1 MPGIP
6 SNEEAKQLVATALDA
21 RHAAAADAERVV
33 LARTTVGLM
42 RMMVDPTGGALAM
55 IVIKVFGAPSVGD
68 QVAQRVVDYWLSG
81 VRDSPPFAQR
91 PLMWPLVLKA
101 FHTILEPT
109 PGAVEVATLINIAIG
124 LLNEQ
129 YPTHHEGVAGGASQ
143 VVVHAY
149 AMGM

>member
-1 MPGIP
+1 MPEIP
-6 SNEEAKQLVATALDA
+6 SNDEAKQLVATALNA
-21 RHAAAADAERVV
+21 RHGAASDAERIV

-55 IVIKVFGAPSVGD
+55 IAVKVFGALSVGD

-81 VRDSPPFAQR
+81 VRDNPPFAQR

-101 FHTILEPT
+101 FHTILEPA
-109 PGAVEVATLINIAIG
+109 PGAVEVGALINVAIG
-124 LLNEQ
+124 LLNDQ
-129 YPTHHEGVAGGASQ
+129 FPTHHEGVAGGASQ

-149 AMGM
+149 ALGM